1 MKTYVTALFAAYLA
15 IVSAA
20 PAANDDG
27 CDVAPPAPT
36 SSCITTTT
44 TVLATN
50 AVSMMSTLK
59 SSAASV
65 QTATVS
71 GKQAAYSWLL
81 YTHSLP
87 DPLCTC

>member
-1 MKTYVTALFAAYLA
+1 MKTYITALLVSYLA
-15 IVSAA
+15 VVSAA

-36 SSCITTTT
+36 SSCTTSTA

-50 AVSMMSTLK
+50 AVSMMSTLT

-65 QTATVS
+65 QTAAVS
-71 GKQAAYSWLL
+71 GK
-81 YTHSLP
+81 SLGP
-87 DPLCTC
+87 EDLSDTQNIC

>member
-1 MKTYVTALFAAYLA
+1 MKTYMTALFAGYLA

-27 CDVAPPAPT
+27 CDVAAPATT
-36 SSCITTTT
+36 SSCTTSTA

-50 AVSMMSTLK
+50 AVSMMSTLT

-65 QTATVS
+65 QTAPVT
-71 GKQAAYSWLL
+71 GKSPVFL
-81 YTHSLP
+81 THTH
-87 DPLCTC
+87 TC